1 MPKTYKE
8 LHEEK
13 LKLETNETLA
23 TVYQILK
30 LVKICAENSTNF
42 EEFTQLLD
50 NTLTKVE
57 GKMTV

>member
-1 MPKTYKE
+1 MPKTHKE

-23 TVYQILK
+23 TVRQIFQLI
-30 LVKICAENSTNF
+30 KICASNSTSF
-42 EEFTQLLD
+42 EEFTTLLD
-50 NTLTKVE
+50 ETIAKVE